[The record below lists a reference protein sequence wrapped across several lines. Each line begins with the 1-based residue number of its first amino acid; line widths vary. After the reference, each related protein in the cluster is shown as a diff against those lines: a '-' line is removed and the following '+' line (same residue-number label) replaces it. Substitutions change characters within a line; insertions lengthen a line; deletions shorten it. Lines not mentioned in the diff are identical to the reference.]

1 MKNKYGFT
9 LVEMIIVLA
18 VAAIVLTPIS
28 MIMTSGLRNEVKI
41 QKMIDADQSTQQ
53 SFIVLNELIRKV
65 GFDGI
70 SIEPTYE
77 LTYHGYTDVLRVRDK
92 VFFLKGNSY
101 VYQTYDASSEQSD
114 SELVLNEYVL
124 SVKHT
129 LVNTDVDQ
137 YLEIEFEID
146 NDLDGDV
153 DDTFTYKYSKRE

>member
-1 MKNKYGFT
+1 MKFMKNKYGFT

-28 MIMTSGLRNEVKI
+28 MIMTSGLRNEVRI

-65 GFDGI
+65 GFDAI
-70 SIEPTYE
+70 SIEA
-77 LTYHGYTDVLRVRDK
+77 TYHGYADVLHVRDK

-101 VYQTYDASSEQSD
+101 IYQTYDSVSLQND
-114 SELVLNEYVL
+114 SEFVLNNYV
-124 SVKHT
+124 SIVTHT
-129 LVNTDVDQ
+129 LVDTDDDQ

-146 NDLDGDV
+146 NDLDGNV